1 MSSLFLLFTIQKMP
15 RGNSFEKLGPAVAAV
30 HRLVRVVCATSARS
44 FPPPSFVACEGV
56 NVPVALWLASSFELF
71 VPPPRAPSHPR
82 RSLQAMGVAVSD
94 ALWLDHDLLWLV
106 YEGVGEGEV

>member
-1 MSSLFLLFTIQKMP
+1 MKNWGRPS
-15 RGNSFEKLGPAVAAV
+15 
-30 HRLVRVVCATSARS
+30 
-44 FPPPSFVACEGV
+44 PPSTGSYELFVSPPRAPSHPRRSLHARGV

>member
-1 MSSLFLLFTIQKMP
+1 MSPLFFIYNSKMP
-15 RGNSFEKLGPAVAAV
+15 RGNSFEKLGPAVVAV

-44 FPPPSFVACEGV
+44 FPPPSFVAGEG
-56 NVPVALWLASSFELF
+56 
-71 VPPPRAPSHPR
+71 
-82 RSLQAMGVAVSD
+82 GVAVSD